1 MENKEDIEIF
11 YFLLAGTLGMFLLSA
26 AIVLFVILYQKR
38 LHLHQSKLQE
48 MEILFQKRLVQ
59 SNMEEVENE
68 RIRTSKDLHDEIGGI
83 FSVLSI
89 KIDQIA
95 SGLEQP
101 EPGIQKI
108 LAESKQTIEHG
119 IKSIRRISHNMIPPA
134 LEMFGLVAALEDL
147 SSLFGSSTTALPVEF
162 STSGTI
168 VEPTK
173 KVSLVI
179 FRIVQ
184 ELLNNTLKH
193 AQATKVEITL
203 YGTDNLLILGYK
215 DNGKGFNY
223 EDRENRK
230 GIGLLN
236 IENRAQM
243 LHATIQYQTEPEK
256 GMEVIIKIPNQDTP
270 LC

>member
-26 AIVLFVILYQKR
+26 AIVLFVILYQRR
-38 LHLHQSKLQE
+38 LHQHQSKLQE
-48 MEILFQKRLVQ
+48 MEISFQKKLVQ

-89 KIDQIA
+89 KIDQIS
-95 SGLEQP
+95 SGLVQP
-101 EPGIQKI
+101 SPDILKIIQ
-108 LAESKQTIEHG
+108 ESKQTIDHG

-134 LEMFGLVAALEDL
+134 MEMFGLVAALEDL
-147 SSLFGSSTTALPVEF
+147 SALFGGSPSALPIEF
-162 STSGTI
+162 STEGKI
-168 VEPTK
+168 VEPNK

-184 ELLNNTLKH
+184 ELLHNTLKH
-193 AQATKVEITL
+193 AQATKVEIIL
-203 YGTDNLLILGYK
+203 YGTDNLLILYYK
-215 DNGKGFNY
+215 DNGRGFNY

-243 LHATIQYQTEPEK
+243 LQATIHYHTEPEK
-256 GMEVIIKIPNQDTP
+256 GMEVVIKIPNQQTS